1 MIQRSKPF
9 RALVTPVL
17 AVAMLAAQGCS
28 AFQPK
33 FQAVTITTAT
43 PGAEIEVNGRDIG
56 VSPVSTELQRNKS
69 HAIIARHMG
78 KTGTASI
85 GTKISTTGVL
95 DIVGTVFFIVPIIGV
110 FTPGFHELDTTNVVV
125 PMR

>member
-1 MIQRSKPF
+1 MIARSKSF
-9 RALVTPVL
+9 RALVTVVL
-17 AVAMLAAQGCS
+17 AVSILATQGCS

-33 FQAVTITTAT
+33 FQRVLITTPM
-43 PGAEIEVNGRDIG
+43 PGAEIEVNGREVG
-56 VSPVSTELQRNKS
+56 TSPVSTELQRNKS
-69 HAIIARHMG
+69 HAIIARHLG

-95 DIVGTVFFIVPIIGV
+95 DIIGTVFFIIPIIGV

>member
-1 MIQRSKPF
+1 MIARSKSF
-9 RALVTPVL
+9 RALVTIVL
-17 AVAMLAAQGCS
+17 AVSILATQGCS

-33 FQAVTITTAT
+33 FQTVLISTPT
-43 PGAEIEVNGRDIG
+43 PGAEIEVNGREIG
-56 VSPVSTELQRNKS
+56 SSPVSTELQRNKS
-69 HAIIARHMG
+69 HAIIARHLG

-95 DIVGTVFFIVPIIGV
+95 DIIGTVFFIIPIIGV